1 MVNNETNTVATG
13 AHQDA
18 TLILSLLT
26 MSAMVEA
33 RDPYTGGHLWRVS
46 QYALRLALAAG
57 LTEEEAVSLA
67 LGGFLHDLG
76 KIAIPDA
83 ILNKRGPLTEEE
95 YEVIKTHPN
104 VGASLIESHPISRG
118 IKSAV
123 ASHHER
129 PDGRG
134 YPRGLD
140 NRELTLHARV
150 IGLCDAF
157 DAMTSHRPYRAG
169 MPLAKALDIIISGLG
184 TQFDEE
190 LGQIFIGLARAGQCD
205 DILGHSDGGVPLQQC
220 PMCGPTLV
228 VRREHHHGNMLYCRS
243 CGGENRLV
251 KVGAIL
257 RVEPTGRAGSPQQ
270 LEPALDHRQLAEL
283 AGQWTLAGQ
292 SGLLA

>member
-1 MVNNETNTVATG
+1 MVNNDTETVVTTS
-13 AHQDA
+13 QDSN
-18 TLILSLLT
+18 LILSLLT

-46 QYALRLALAAG
+46 QYALRLGLSAG
-57 LTEEEAVSLA
+57 LIEEEAVSLA

-95 YEVIKTHPN
+95 YEVIKTHPH
-104 VGASLIESHPISRG
+104 VGASFIETHPISTG

-123 ASHHER
+123 ACHHER

-134 YPRGLD
+134 YPLGLGHQ
-140 NRELTLHARV
+140 ELSLHARV

-169 MPLAKALDIIISGLG
+169 MTVSKALDIIISGLG
-184 TQFDEE
+184 TQFDE
-190 LGQIFIGLARAGQCD
+190 GWGRAFIGLVRAGQVE
-205 DILGHSDGGVPLQQC
+205 DILGHSDEGVPLQQC

-228 VRREHHHGNMLYCRS
+228 MRSGYRHGDMLYCRS

-251 KVGAIL
+251 KIGAVL
-257 RVEPTGRAGSPQQ
+257 RVEPTGQSGSPQQ
-270 LEPALDHRQLAEL
+270 LEPRLDYLQLTNL
-283 AGQWTLAGQ
+283 AGRWAQFVV
-292 SGLLA
+292 